1 MNATVDPVSTTQ
13 VASPI
18 ERFHHLYGTKQEVFR
33 APGRVN
39 LIGIV
44 MLVLGSR
51 ANAIQRRGK
60 RTSGAQTQAAKG
72 SHDR

>member
-18 ERFHHLYGTKQEVFR
+18 ERCRHLCGTQPEVFR

-39 LIGIV
+39 LTGIV
-44 MLVLGSR
+44 MLAPDSR
-51 ANAIQRRGK
+51 ANAIPRRGE
-60 RTSGAQTQAAKG
+60 RTSGTQTHAAKER
-72 SHDR
+72 HDR